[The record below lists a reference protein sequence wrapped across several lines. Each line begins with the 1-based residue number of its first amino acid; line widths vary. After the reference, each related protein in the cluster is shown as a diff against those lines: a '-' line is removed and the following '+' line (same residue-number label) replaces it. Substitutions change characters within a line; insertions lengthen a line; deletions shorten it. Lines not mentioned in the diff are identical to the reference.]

1 MAGIMAYVEKSDKD
15 MIMFLASDGPMSNED
30 QLAQLQKIPPQSLS
44 MEMFMRVD
52 DFKEPQ
58 LLRDWMDAET
68 TFIRERGGNEAHIA
82 EAELHQPPP
91 AMPSQDPSGQGD
103 VYEGENDDATILW
116 KQSASEDEILAFTRQ
131 GGWTTKG
138 CGLGRQP
145 PGGKGVGRGVQ
156 FRNNVPGGAALPP
169 RGAQDLTCVICWLK
183 GHSAGARKKAPVEK
197 HLRPCFNCHEV
208 GHIAAECPKPKVAPQ
223 ARVVESQQQQQ
234 QQQPQQQQEQQQ
246 QQQQLTNGLYGP

>member
-1 MAGIMAYVEKSDKD
+1 
-15 MIMFLASDGPMSNED
+15 
-30 QLAQLQKIPPQSLS
+30 
-44 MEMFMRVD
+44 MRVD

-58 LLRDWMDAET
+58 LLRDWMDAKA
-68 TFIRERGGNEAHIA
+68 TFIRERGGKEAHIA

-103 VYEGENDDATILW
+103 VYEGEYDDAIILW
-116 KQSASEDEILAFTRQ
+116 LQSAREDEIFAFTRQ

-138 CGLGRQP
+138 RGQGRQP

-183 GHSAGARKKAPVEK
+183 GHSAGTRKKAPVEK